1 MGFQIGAFRFDRGQY
16 NTYIMYF
23 KDISGLSRKAEVKVA
38 GVKVGWVER
47 TSLLPD
53 QMCAEAEV
61 LIKKEYKLYQDAYA
75 IVRQDGLLG
84 PKYLEVVPGSP
95 LLAELQ
101 PGETL
106 KKPSVEPVNI
116 DSVMH
121 QVKNIA
127 THVEKVSQTFS
138 DVLGDYEGK
147 EQVRSIIH
155 NIGETVQNMSDFTER
170 MESTIV
176 SVEDAANQARD
187 GLKSITSVADK
198 IDEGKGLIGKLV
210 NEEET
215 YHDLKNTMNSIKNY
229 FTQVETLQIVFDA
242 HVESMHRPAE
252 NYEFEDSKGYLEV
265 RIHPNEDHFYVFQI
279 ATSEKGWVYRNSERR
294 QYFDDCGNEV
304 DPFQLNLEDTRLL
317 EHVFDFKREIYERNT
332 IRFGLQF
339 GKIFGDIALRIGMF
353 EGTAGLGVDF
363 DIPFD
368 TEKFRWVTT
377 FEAFDLTGWNR
388 RDDRRPHLKWINR
401 MFMLR
406 SIYLTFGA
414 DDFVSKNNA
423 NAFFGAGIRFG
434 DDDAKYLLSN
444 FSTALSSISSN
455 YPSVVPVY

>member
-16 NTYIMYF
+16 NTYSMYF
-23 KDISGLSRKAEVKVA
+23 KDISGLSKKAEVKIA

-47 TSLLPD
+47 TNLLPD
-53 QMCAEAEV
+53 EMYAEAEV
-61 LIKKEYKLYQDAYA
+61 MIKKNYKLYQDAYA

-84 PKYLEVVPGSP
+84 PKYLEVVTGSP
-95 LLAELQ
+95 LLPELQ

-106 KKPSVEPVNI
+106 KKPSVEPVNV
-116 DSVMH
+116 DSIML

-127 THVEKVSQTFS
+127 SNVEKVTKTFS
-138 DVLGDYEGK
+138 DILGGYEGQ
-147 EQVRSIIH
+147 ERVQSIMNNLEEAVRKMASF
-155 NIGETVQNMSDFTER
+155 SDR
-170 MESTIV
+170 IDSTATA
-176 SVEDAANQARD
+176 VEDAANQARD

-198 IDEGKGLIGKLV
+198 IDEGKGLLGKLV

-215 YHDLKNTMNSIKNY
+215 YYDLKDTMKSIKNY

-265 RIHPNEDHFYVFQI
+265 RIYPNEDHFYLLQL
-279 ATSEKGWVYRNSERR
+279 ATSEKGWIYRNSERR
-294 QYFDDCGNEV
+294 QYFDDCGNEI
-304 DPFQLNLEDTRLL
+304 DPFQLELEDTRLL
-317 EHVFDFKREIYERNT
+317 EHVLDFKREIYERNT
-332 IRFGLQF
+332 LRIGLQF
-339 GKIFGDIALRIGMF
+339 GKIFGDIALRIGIF
-353 EGTAGLGVDF
+353 EGSAGFGIDF

-368 TEKFRWVTT
+368 TERFRWVTT
-377 FEAFDLTGWNR
+377 FEAFDLAGWNR
-388 RDDRRPHLKWINR
+388 RDDRRPHLKWLNR
-401 MFMLR
+401 MFLLR

-434 DDDAKYLLSN
+434 DDDAKYLMSN
-444 FSTALSSISSN
+444 FSTALTGISQN
-455 YPSVVPVY
+455 YPSLVPVY